1 MSEGVGSMSLI
12 TKLLTEDMISF
23 VDVILEHYPKMM
35 IDETN
40 VLLLIFLYKQK
51 KQGSHFL
58 STKILSTK
66 MMISPEECGNRV
78 VDLVQR
84 GFIELEF
91 STKDEKETFNLK
103 PTFAKM
109 EALYQITEETSKK
122 QEVNQTVK
130 AVIEMV
136 EGEYHRPLTTY
147 ELDIINV
154 WVTEEDH
161 PLEDIKGA
169 LLESLKAKKTNLRYV
184 DIILINRNKSK
195 KAIPTQK
202 KNEELELILHQVY
215 AKKK

>member
-1 MSEGVGSMSLI
+1 MSLI
-12 TKLLTEDMISF
+12 TKLIKEDMISF

-40 VLLLIFLYKQK
+40 VILLIFLFKQK
-51 KQGSHFL
+51 KQGNHFL
-58 STKILSTK
+58 STKILSAK
-66 MMISPEECGNRV
+66 MMISAEECGNRV

-91 STKDEKETFNLK
+91 SSKDEKETFNLK
-103 PTFAKM
+103 PTLAKLD
-109 EALYQITEETSKK
+109 ALFQGTEETSKK
-122 QEVNQTVK
+122 YEVNQTVK
-130 AVIEMV
+130 TVIEMV
-136 EGEYHRPLTTY
+136 EAEYHRPLTTY

-154 WVTEEDH
+154 WVTEEGYL
-161 PLEDIKGA
+161 LEDIKGA

-184 DIILINRNKSK
+184 DIILINRTKPK
-195 KAIPTQK
+195 KTIPTQK